1 MTSATQIAE
10 SASYQAFVNCYLN
23 EFDSGHWT
31 SVSAWQQK
39 HQMQGLCHGDWLV
52 ELDVQSQ
59 NATVAIDVGFYSL
72 TRHHQLGQAW
82 IKRAGSNWS
91 PLPQRNLLWML
102 AHEIYHRHEQ
112 QSGHNQ
118 SDQEIELLARM
129 VSSVQLMSDYIDDRQ
144 HDPLL
149 ESDRFIDTEQS
160 ILYGHWSHP
169 TPKSRQ
175 GMHDWQQS
183 LYTPELKG
191 RFQLHWYAVKQPLV
205 EHDSVSHQSAVA
217 IIDEILGETR
227 AGFTLADDEIPVPL
241 HPLQAARM
249 PHDPLLQQ
257 MIAGKQIRPLGEAG
271 PLFSATSS
279 VRTLYLPRHNW
290 MLKVSIP
297 VKITNSQRLNQKHE
311 LRAGVLAARLLD
323 KTGFCAR
330 YPGFNIINDPAYLT
344 VNLPGREDSG
354 FETAIRVNHFID
366 GQDKGIYCMA
376 ALLQAPLPAR
386 VSTLRKLIEGLALSE
401 GRGIQAVSH
410 DWFNLYWQNAVEP
423 LIRLFDMH
431 GIALEAHLQNSVLD
445 VSCGYPRRYFYRD
458 NQGFYLAQS
467 YRRQILELEPSA
479 TESGELF
486 YDEAMIHD
494 RFGYYLILNQ
504 LAGVIHRFGVDG
516 LIAETTL
523 LDIARRRLRL
533 LQQELEGAGA
543 RLIHRLL
550 NQPQLPCK
558 SNLLTRVQDVDELTA
573 ELEQAVYTTV
583 QNPFLAFYPDSKED
597 NDANRRRF
605 ATI

>member
-23 EFDSGHWT
+23 EFDHGRWLTASN
-31 SVSAWQQK
+31 WQQQ
-39 HQMQGLCHGDWLV
+39 HRMQGLCHGEWLV
-52 ELDVQSQ
+52 ELEVHSHH
-59 NATVAIDVGFYSL
+59 ATVAVDVSFYSL
-72 TRHHQLGQAW
+72 THHHQLGQAW
-82 IKRAGSNWS
+82 IKRQHSNWS

-112 QSGHNQ
+112 QSGENQ
-118 SDQEIELLARM
+118 SAQEIELMARM
-129 VSSVQLMSDYIDDRQ
+129 ISSVQLMSDYIAQRQ

-149 ESDRFIDTEQS
+149 DSDRFIDAEQS
-160 ILYGHWSHP
+160 MLYGHWSHP

-183 LYTPELKG
+183 FYTPELKG
-191 RFQLHWYAVKQPLV
+191 RFQLHWYAVNHSLV
-205 EHDSVSHQSAVA
+205 EHDSATGQSAVSMV
-217 IIDEILGETR
+217 DEILGETK
-227 AGFTLADDEIPVPL
+227 ASFNLIHNEIAVPL
-241 HPLQAARM
+241 HPLQAAKM
-249 PHDPLLQQ
+249 AHDPLLQQ
-257 MIAGKQIRPLGEAG
+257 MLESGQIRDLGKAG

-279 VRTLYLPRHNW
+279 VRTLYLPRHQW

-311 LRAGVLAARLLD
+311 LKAGVLAARLLQS
-323 KTGFCAR
+323 TGFCDR
-330 YPGFNIINDPAYLT
+330 YPGFQIITDPAYLT

-354 FETAIRVNHFID
+354 FETAIRINHFPES
-366 GQDKGIYCMA
+366 QDKGIYCMA
-376 ALLQAPLPAR
+376 ALLQDPLPAR

-401 GRGIQAVSH
+401 GRSIQSVSE
-410 DWFNLYWQNAVEP
+410 DWFNLYWHNAVEP
-423 LIRLFDMH
+423 LIRLFDAD

-458 NQGFYLAQS
+458 NQGYYLAQS
-467 YRRQILELEPSA
+467 YRQHILKLVAAASDSE
-479 TESGELF
+479 ELF

-494 RFGYYLILNQ
+494 RFGYYLVLNQ

-516 LIAETTL
+516 LISETTL
-523 LDIARRRLRL
+523 LDIARQRLRL
-533 LQQELEGAGA
+533 LQQELNGAGA

-558 SNLLTRVQDVDELTA
+558 SNLLTRVHDVDELTA

-583 QNPFLAFYPDSKED
+583 QNPFLATYPDNKEE